1 MKLGIIVWSII
12 ILTLTIASLGW
23 GSLIAVA
30 GAVGVFY
37 QTFNSPKI

>member
-12 ILTLTIASLGW
+12 LLMITISALGW
-23 GSLIAVA
+23 GTLFLLV